1 MSKKEKQVIGVLIGI
16 AVIAIIVVLIV
27 NGKNKEDENIANN
40 EIVESNTVEEEKY
53 VEVLENGTKL
63 NTSEKLKETKE
74 IDGMEISNMQLTEEG
89 NITKLLGTITNKS
102 NTTKGNYEINIKLI
116 DENGKELTTLVGY
129 IGELEPGESTQL
141 STSTTFDYANTYD
154 VEITKR

>member
-27 NGKNKEDENIANN
+27 NGKNKEDENIVNN
-40 EIVESNTVEEEKY
+40 ETVENNTVEEEKY

-89 NITKLLGTITNKS
+89 NITKLLGTITNNS

>member
-1 MSKKEKQVIGVLIGI
+1 MSKKEKQVIEVLIGI

-27 NGKNKEDENIANN
+27 NGKNKEDENIVNN
-40 EIVESNTVEEEKY
+40 ETVENNTVEEEKY

-89 NITKLLGTITNKS
+89 NITKLLGTITNNS

>member
-27 NGKNKEDENIANN
+27 NGKNKEDENIVNN
-40 EIVESNTVEEEKY
+40 ETVENNTVEEEKY

-89 NITKLLGTITNKS
+89 NITKLLGTITNNS

-116 DENGKELTTLVGY
+116 AENGKALTTLVGY

>member
-89 NITKLLGTITNKS
+89 NITKLLGTITNNS

>member
-27 NGKNKEDENIANN
+27 NGKNKEDENIVNN
-40 EIVESNTVEEEKY
+40 ETVENNTVEEEKY

>member
-16 AVIAIIVVLIV
+16 AVIAIIVVLIAS
-27 NGKNKEDENIANN
+27 GKNKEDENIVNN
-40 EIVESNTVEEEKY
+40 ETVENNTVEEEKY

-89 NITKLLGTITNKS
+89 NITKLLGTITNNS

>member
-27 NGKNKEDENIANN
+27 NGKNKEDENIVNN
-40 EIVESNTVEEEKY
+40 ETVENNTVEEEKY

-74 IDGMEISNMQLTEEG
+74 KDGMEISNMQLTEEG
-89 NITKLLGTITNKS
+89 NITKLLGTITNNS

>member
-16 AVIAIIVVLIV
+16 AVVAIIVVLIAS
-27 NGKNKEDENIANN
+27 GKNKEDENIANN

-89 NITKLLGTITNKS
+89 NITKLLGTITNNS

>member
-16 AVIAIIVVLIV
+16 AVIAIIVVLIAS
-27 NGKNKEDENIANN
+27 GKNKEDENIVNN
-40 EIVESNTVEEEKY
+40 ETVENNTVEEEKY

-89 NITKLLGTITNKS
+89 NITKVLGTITNKS

>member
-27 NGKNKEDENIANN
+27 NGKNKEDENIVNN
-40 EIVESNTVEEEKY
+40 ETVENNTVEEEKY

-89 NITKLLGTITNKS
+89 NITKLLGTITNNS

-116 DENGKELTTLVGY
+116 DENGKALTTLVGY

>member
-27 NGKNKEDENIANN
+27 SGKNKEDENIANN
-40 EIVESNTVEEEKY
+40 ETVESNAVEEKY
-53 VEVLENGTKL
+53 VEVLEDGTKL

-89 NITKLLGTITNKS
+89 NITKLLGTITNNS

-116 DENGKELTTLVGY
+116 DENGKALTTLVGY

>member
-16 AVIAIIVVLIV
+16 AVIAIIVVLIAS
-27 NGKNKEDENIANN
+27 GKNKEDKNIVNN
-40 EIVESNTVEEEKY
+40 ETVENNTVEEEKY

-116 DENGKELTTLVGY
+116 DENGKALTTLVGY

>member
-27 NGKNKEDENIANN
+27 NGKNKEDENIVNN
-40 EIVESNTVEEEKY
+40 ETVENNTVEEEKY

-116 DENGKELTTLVGY
+116 DENGKALTTLVGY

>member
-16 AVIAIIVVLIV
+16 AVVAIIVVLIV
-27 NGKNKEDENIANN
+27 SGKNKEDENIVNN
-40 EIVESNTVEEEKY
+40 ETVENNTVEEEKY

-89 NITKLLGTITNKS
+89 NITKLLGTITNNS